1 MRQVVRGSIL
11 LPLALVVPACTD
23 VPDYHPAGSAALK
36 VPGRY
41 NGTPAPA
48 GPAIDLETWWTGFH
62 DPVLSSLIATS
73 LSANND
79 IASLPFFL
87 LVARSLITWMRQ
99 SVLHCLAR
107 PNAHAARAFR

>member
-1 MRQVVRGSIL
+1 MRQVVRRSIL

-23 VPDYHPAGSAALK
+23 GPDYHPAGSAALK

-48 GPAIDLETWWTGFH
+48 GPAIDLETWWTSFH

-79 IASLPFFL
+79 IASLPFSCSL
-87 LVARSLITWMRQ
+87 LA
-99 SVLHCLAR
+99 
-107 PNAHAARAFR
+107 P